1 MEFIIVIIIIIIG
14 GLLFLY
20 FNIKVNCKINLTAAF
35 VNININFD
43 VIMFNN
49 KIRIE
54 KKIYYNVFIK
64 KILNRKNKDKTRE
77 RYKHYLHYLKYIKYP
92 FRIFIIKNISFYA
105 ECYEDNFSI
114 AIEFYIVNN
123 ILKKP
128 LLYG

>member
-35 VNININFD
+35 VNINFD

-49 KIRIE
+49 KIKIE

-64 KILNRKNKDKTRE
+64 KILNRKNKDKTME